1 MIVLK
6 SKNYLKFTGKDTFS
20 FVDSLISNSVKT
32 DKLFFSYLLGPDG
45 KILNWFICETKNEE
59 LYIYQEIENLNNL
72 LQMFNKYKIRINCDL
87 LIVNEDKYL
96 SVDTSDDT
104 LTVSHSF
111 EASSKTSWKD
121 FELIVQ
127 LPSKQIIE
135 NGVIPNEVSW
145 LDDFV
150 DYEKGCFIGQ
160 EQTSRIKFRGRPR
173 RLLKTTS
180 SRTQVME
187 KI

>member
-1 MIVLK
+1 MYVLK
-6 SKNYLKFTGKDTFS
+6 SNNYLKFTGIDTFT

-45 KILNWFICETKNEE
+45 KILNWFICETKPEE

-72 LQMFNKYKIRINCDL
+72 YQMFNKYKIRINCDL
-87 LIVNEDKYL
+87 QIVNENKYL
-96 SVDTSDDT
+96 SVHTLDNAITVNPTCDT
-104 LTVSHSF
+104 LDT
-111 EASSKTSWKD
+111 TSWED
-121 FELIVQ
+121 FELIAE
-127 LPSKQIIE
+127 LPSKKIIE
-135 NGVIPNEVSW
+135 NGIIPNEVSW
-145 LDDFV
+145 LDYFV
-150 DYEKGCFIGQ
+150 DYEKGCFMGQ

>member
-6 SKNYLKFTGKDTFS
+6 SKNYLKFTGVDTFS

-87 LIVNEDKYL
+87 QIVNE
-96 SVDTSDDT
+96 
-104 LTVSHSF
+104 
-111 EASSKTSWKD
+111 
-121 FELIVQ
+121 
-127 LPSKQIIE
+127 
-135 NGVIPNEVSW
+135 NNEVSW

-150 DYEKGCFIGQ
+150 DYKKGCFIGQ

-180 SRTQVME
+180 SKTQIME